1 MKTPRLIS
9 FKLAQKIIIREKKKL
24 FQESKIKLKE
34 AHNTVAS
41 RTITSPINL
50 PLQNTAGLDGYIV
63 SNKNLNKVSISNKL
77 LNAGHSYKRLN
88 PNLAYKINTGGI
100 IPHNFKNFISLEN
113 AKVDQ
118 NKKVSDWDDKE
129 IASIREVV
137 GILTIEGELRSETQL
152 NIKRLMDIG
161 SYRGIRHRTGL
172 PLRGQRTK
180 NNSRTRKGKRKTV
193 ANKKKATK

>member
-1 MKTPRLIS
+1 MARIS
-9 FKLAQKIIIREKKKL
+9 GIDIPKDKRGAIALTYIYGIGKSLAL
-24 FQESKIKLKE
+24 
-34 AHNTVAS
+34 
-41 RTITSPINL
+41 TI
-50 PLQNTAGLDGYIV
+50 
-63 SNKNLNKVSISNKL
+63 
-77 LNAGHSYKRLN
+77 
-88 PNLAYKINTGGI
+88 
-100 IPHNFKNFISLEN
+100 LEN

-137 GILTIEGELRSETQL
+137 GSLTIEGQLRSETQL

-161 SYRGIRHRTGL
+161 SYRGIRHTIGL